1 MEMSPC
7 GGLQNLGLRLVFI
20 AFELGGVFIGP
31 HLLWHGTSGFEVS
44 SKGSPNFVAFYN
56 REGVLTTEDLKHP
69 NNTYSFAKCMIQKWK
84 GKSRLPYR
92 NQILILKNHVLA
104 DSNPSMLFL
113 TSPPPKKEE

>member
-44 SKGSPNFVAFYN
+44 SKGSPYFVAFFDKE
-56 REGVLTTEDLKHP
+56 RVPTTEDLKHP
-69 NNTYSFAKCMIQKWK
+69 NTTYSFAKCMIQKWK

-92 NQILILKNHVLA
+92 NQILILKNHVPFYA
-104 DSNPSMLFL
+104 FYY
-113 TSPPPKKEE
+113 TPPPKKKNKIF